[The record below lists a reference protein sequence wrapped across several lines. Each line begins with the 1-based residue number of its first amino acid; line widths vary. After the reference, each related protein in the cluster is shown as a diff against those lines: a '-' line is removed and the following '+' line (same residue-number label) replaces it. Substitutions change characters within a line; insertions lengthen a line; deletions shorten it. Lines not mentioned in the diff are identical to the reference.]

1 MKEEKKLIRS
11 AMGAGKWFPAS
22 RIELQAMIRDFMEEA
37 HPPPVEGCI
46 TGIIAPHAGYIYSGP
61 VAATAYKS
69 VRDNIASHS
78 TPDASIVLGFG
89 HRGSFRGIALMD
101 GNTFATPLGLTPLD
115 CESAAFLTASDPRIT
130 VDYRPHIGEHSAENQ
145 IPFLQTILPETPMV
159 IGLIGSHD
167 PTLIEVLASSLVK
180 LSKKKKILVIASSD
194 MLHDP
199 SYDLVRKTDIATLK
213 KVTSMD
219 ISGVLRAWDFTQQV
233 FCGIAPVVTTMQ
245 YASHL
250 GCARAV
256 TLRYRNSGD
265 DFPESRGQW
274 VVGYGAVAFPVTA

>member
-1 MKEEKKLIRS
+1 MKEAKRLIRC
-11 AMGAGKWFPAS
+11 AMGAGKWFPS
-22 RIELQAMIRDFMEEA
+22 NRIELQSMIRNFLEEA
-37 HPPPVEGCI
+37 HPPPIEGRI
-46 TGIIAPHAGYIYSGP
+46 SGLIAPHAGYVYSGP
-61 VAATAYKS
+61 IAAAAYKAL
-69 VRDNIASHS
+69 RENIANYSA
-78 TPDASIVLGFG
+78 PDTSIVLGFS

-101 GNTFATPLGLTPLD
+101 GNTFATPLGLSPLD
-115 CESAAFLTASDPRIT
+115 GESVSLLSSSDPRIS

-145 IPFLQTILPETPMV
+145 IPFLQAILPETPMV

-167 PTLIEVLASSLVK
+167 PALIEMLASSLVK

-199 SYDLVRKTDIATLK
+199 SYELVRKTDIATLK
-213 KVTSMD
+213 KVAAMD

-245 YASHL
+245 YASRL
-250 GCARAV
+250 GCTRAV

-274 VVGYGAVAFPVTA
+274 VVGYGAVAFPVAV